1 MHADALPGRMPQGP
15 KGTKVIS
22 RELVNPCRVQ
32 SWSTQVHQQPHGSLP
47 CSHPV
52 PGPTSGH
59 SSCRPTSCL
68 SWALTTQM
76 VISASPP
83 TLGWAETFPCLPSPS
98 QKVPQAP
105 KLPFFRTVLRQGLPL
120 AHTLRECSS
129 TGVYLIFFFLQLC
142 VCVCVC

>member
-1 MHADALPGRMPQGP
+1 MRPKAQMHADALPGGMPQGP

-22 RELVNPCRVQ
+22 RELVKPCRVQ
-32 SWSTQVHQQPHGSLP
+32 SWST
-47 CSHPV
+47 
-52 PGPTSGH
+52 
-59 SSCRPTSCL
+59 TSCL

-76 VISASPP
+76 AISASPR

-129 TGVYLIFFFLQLC
+129 TGVYLSFFFFFYNF
-142 VCVCVC
+142 VCVCVYVSCSVVSDSLRPHGL